1 MEIAQGSMLLFL
13 TNIIA
18 IILVGIIIFFAFGFF
33 ATNNKGQKRSL
44 STIIITVLM
53 IVAISI
59 PLTNSMKSIANDMQ
73 MTKTIEQTTKDFI
86 HNLNEE
92 ITIKKSEYQNL
103 ETDTIRINTTI
114 EVPDTMIITQEHK
127 NDLSKVLAASTKK
140 SVELDLNIVTLSSIY
155 IEQAIEA
162 TQEEVIQDL
171 VNTKIKEYT

>member
-1 MEIAQGSMLLFL
+1 
-13 TNIIA
+13 
-18 IILVGIIIFFAFGFF
+18 
-33 ATNNKGQKRSL
+33 
-44 STIIITVLM
+44 
-53 IVAISI
+53 
-59 PLTNSMKSIANDMQ
+59 MKSIANDMQ